1 MTYRVRNIGIAIALA
16 IVAALLTTFYVTNYK
31 RNVQQGEEM
40 VPVYVAAQNIEIGT
54 SGSELSGQKLLKV
67 EHVSRRSV
75 VPGAIS
81 EPEQIEQAVA
91 VEAIYAGEQISTRRF
106 RAAEEQGIRAQLKGN
121 LRAFQLPGSEH
132 QLLAGTLT
140 DGDHVDVVAD
150 VEFSSRQARGIAA
163 SRVVLR
169 DLLVLRAP
177 DTNQLQSKI
186 GSDPSSPYSVM
197 LALTDAQAQKLLFV
211 VEEGEW
217 TLQLRPVTDPADS
230 PESIETV
237 DSVLGDGLRL
247 GQRRALRGGR

>member
-31 RNVQQGEEM
+31 RNVQQGEDM

-81 EPEQIEQAVA
+81 EPEQIEKSVA

-121 LRAFQLPGSEH
+121 MRAFQLPGSEH

-140 DGDHVDVVAD
+140 DGDRVDVVAD
-150 VEFSSRQARGIAA
+150 VEFTTRQARGLAA

-177 DTNQLQSKI
+177 DTNRLQSKI
-186 GSDPSSPYSVM
+186 GSDPSSPFSVM
-197 LALTDAQAQKLLFV
+197 LALTDAQAQKLFFV

-217 TLQLRPVTDPADS
+217 TLQLRPVTDPTDS

-247 GQRRALRGGR
+247 GQRRSLRGGR

>member
-31 RNVQQGEEM
+31 RNVQQGEDM

-81 EPEQIEQAVA
+81 EPEQIDKSVA

-169 DLLVLRAP
+169 DLVVLRAP

-247 GQRRALRGGR
+247 GQRRAVRGGR